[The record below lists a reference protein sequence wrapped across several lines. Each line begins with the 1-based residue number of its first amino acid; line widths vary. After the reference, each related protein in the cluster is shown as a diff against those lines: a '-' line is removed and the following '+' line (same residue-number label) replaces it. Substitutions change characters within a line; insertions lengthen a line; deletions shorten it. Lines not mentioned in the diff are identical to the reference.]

1 MQTRFQVREID
12 VSKGYCLL
20 VTDKNRT
27 RVTFGFD
34 DLDAQL
40 QRLEQFLV
48 FTDDSRMELETVNLL
63 VQRNIPVTFA
73 KPASQVINDTIDPEG
88 EEPRILRALP
98 VNPEAKKE
106 LRRQEKN
113 QRRPGPRRKFAGRNR
128 WNVGGK
134 INSMASSDLM
144 VGLEIGTS
152 KICVVVGEGRPD
164 GTIKILG
171 VGQAPSR
178 GVRKGEIV
186 DFETAMKCV
195 HEAVVDA
202 ETKSDIMIESVYVA
216 VAGSHIQ
223 SFNNRGAVLLP
234 EDRDEIDEQDIE
246 DVKISAREVSI
257 PAPNAFLHSIIQH
270 YHVDGQD
277 GVLNPV
283 GMLGQ
288 KLEADFHIIHG
299 VRTRIQNTIRCVKE
313 LPLEVEDVV
322 FSALAAAQV
331 VLTPQQK
338 SLGAL
343 VIDIGGGTTDY
354 ILYVDGVV
362 KQTGVLG
369 VGGDH
374 ITNDISMGL
383 RIPMTRAEKL
393 KIEEGSVTL
402 GNCLPGETVQLKDD
416 SGFAGK
422 EIERE
427 TLNTIIHLRLR
438 ETFELLKRKLEEEPF
453 INYISEGVFIT
464 GGCSHLKG
472 IDHLAEEIF
481 ELPARVAHAQ
491 TMSGLT
497 SAFENPQFSAAIGL
511 IRYAQAV
518 QSSGRS
524 AAGSAAFSDKIF
536 SGMR

>member
-1 MQTRFQVREID
+1 
-12 VSKGYCLL
+12 
-20 VTDKNRT
+20 
-27 RVTFGFD
+27 
-34 DLDAQL
+34 
-40 QRLEQFLV
+40 
-48 FTDDSRMELETVNLL
+48 
-63 VQRNIPVTFA
+63 
-73 KPASQVINDTIDPEG
+73 
-88 EEPRILRALP
+88 
-98 VNPEAKKE
+98 
-106 LRRQEKN
+106 
-113 QRRPGPRRKFAGRNR
+113 
-128 WNVGGK
+128 
-134 INSMASSDLM
+134 MASDDFV

-164 GTIKILG
+164 GSIKILG
-171 VGQAPSR
+171 VGQTPSR

-202 ETKSDIMIESVYVA
+202 ETNSDVMIKSVYVG
-216 VAGSHIQ
+216 VSGSHIQ
-223 SFNNRGAVLLP
+223 SFNNRGAVALP
-234 EDRDEIDEQDIE
+234 EERDEIDEQDIE
-246 DVKISAREVSI
+246 DVKVNAREVSI
-257 PAPNAFLHSIIQH
+257 PAQNAFLHSIIQH

-322 FSALAAAQV
+322 FNALASAQV
-331 VLTPQQK
+331 VLTPHQK
-338 SLGAL
+338 NLGAL

-354 ILYVDGVV
+354 ILYVDGAV
-362 KQTGVLG
+362 KQSGCLA

-393 KIEEGSVTL
+393 KIEEGGVTL
-402 GNCLPGETVQLKDD
+402 GNSRPGETVLLKDD

-453 INYISEGVFIT
+453 INYIGEGIFIT
-464 GGCSHLKG
+464 GGCSHLQG
-472 IDHLAEEIF
+472 IDHLAEDIF

-511 IRYAQAV
+511 IKYAQAV
-518 QSSGRS
+518 QADRPPRGGIRRLFGKLLGSVRS
-524 AAGSAAFSDKIF
+524 VAALLLPFL
-536 SGMR
+536 R

>member
-1 MQTRFQVREID
+1 
-12 VSKGYCLL
+12 
-20 VTDKNRT
+20 
-27 RVTFGFD
+27 
-34 DLDAQL
+34 
-40 QRLEQFLV
+40 
-48 FTDDSRMELETVNLL
+48 
-63 VQRNIPVTFA
+63 
-73 KPASQVINDTIDPEG
+73 
-88 EEPRILRALP
+88 
-98 VNPEAKKE
+98 
-106 LRRQEKN
+106 
-113 QRRPGPRRKFAGRNR
+113 
-128 WNVGGK
+128 
-134 INSMASSDLM
+134 M

-152 KICVVVGEGRPD
+152 KVCVVVGEGRPD

-202 ETKSDIMIESVYVA
+202 ETNSDVMIRSVYVA
-216 VAGSHIQ
+216 IAGSHIQ
-223 SFNNRGAVLLP
+223 SFNNRGSVVLP
-234 EDRDEIDEQDIE
+234 EDRDEIDEQDID
-246 DVKISAREVSI
+246 DVKINAREVSI
-257 PAPNAFLHSIIQH
+257 PSQNAFLHSIIQH
-270 YHVDGQD
+270 YSVDGQD

-313 LPLEVEDVV
+313 LPLDVEDVV
-322 FSALAAAQV
+322 FSALASAQV
-331 VLTPQQK
+331 VLTSNQK

-354 ILYVDGVV
+354 ILYVDGAV
-362 KQTGVLG
+362 KQSGVLG

-438 ETFELLKRKLEEEPF
+438 ETFELLKKKLEEEQF
-453 INYISEGVFIT
+453 LNYIGEGIFIT
-464 GGCSHLKG
+464 GGCSHLRG

-511 IRYAQAV
+511 IKYAQAV
-518 QSSGRS
+518 QIDRQPTRRFRGVISR
-524 AAGSAAFSDKIF
+524 ILN
-536 SGMR
+536 GMRLIW

>member
-1 MQTRFQVREID
+1 
-12 VSKGYCLL
+12 
-20 VTDKNRT
+20 
-27 RVTFGFD
+27 
-34 DLDAQL
+34 
-40 QRLEQFLV
+40 
-48 FTDDSRMELETVNLL
+48 
-63 VQRNIPVTFA
+63 
-73 KPASQVINDTIDPEG
+73 
-88 EEPRILRALP
+88 
-98 VNPEAKKE
+98 
-106 LRRQEKN
+106 
-113 QRRPGPRRKFAGRNR
+113 
-128 WNVGGK
+128 
-134 INSMASSDLM
+134 MASSDLM

-202 ETKSDIMIESVYVA
+202 ETNSDVMIRSVYVGVSGA
-216 VAGSHIQ
+216 HIQ
-223 SFNNRGAVLLP
+223 SFNNRGSVALP

-246 DVKISAREVSI
+246 DVKLNAREVSI
-257 PAPNAFLHSIIQH
+257 PAQNAFLHSIIQH

-283 GMLGQ
+283 GMLGER
-288 KLEADFHIIHG
+288 LEADFHIIHG

-313 LPLEVEDVV
+313 LPLDVEDVV
-322 FSALAAAQV
+322 FNALASAQV
-331 VLTPQQK
+331 VLTSHQK
-338 SLGAL
+338 NLGAL
-343 VIDIGGGTTDY
+343 VIDVGGGTTDY
-354 ILYVDGVV
+354 ILYVDGAV
-362 KQTGVLG
+362 KQSGCLA

-393 KIEEGSVTL
+393 KIAEGAVTL
-402 GNCLPGETVQLKDD
+402 GNSLPGETILLKDD
-416 SGFAGK
+416 SGFAGR

-438 ETFELLKRKLEEEPF
+438 ETFELLKRRLDEEPF
-453 INYISEGVFIT
+453 INYIGEGIFIT

-481 ELPARVAHAQ
+481 EMPARVSHAQ

-511 IRYAQAV
+511 IKYAQAV
-518 QSSGRS
+518 QVDRRPRS
-524 AAGSAAFSDKIF
+524 AFGRIIGKFF
-536 SGMR
+536 SGTR

>member
-1 MQTRFQVREID
+1 
-12 VSKGYCLL
+12 
-20 VTDKNRT
+20 
-27 RVTFGFD
+27 
-34 DLDAQL
+34 
-40 QRLEQFLV
+40 
-48 FTDDSRMELETVNLL
+48 
-63 VQRNIPVTFA
+63 
-73 KPASQVINDTIDPEG
+73 
-88 EEPRILRALP
+88 
-98 VNPEAKKE
+98 
-106 LRRQEKN
+106 
-113 QRRPGPRRKFAGRNR
+113 
-128 WNVGGK
+128 
-134 INSMASSDLM
+134 M

-202 ETKSDIMIESVYVA
+202 ETKSDVMIRSVYVGVSGA
-216 VAGSHIQ
+216 HIM
-223 SFNNRGAVLLP
+223 SFNNRGSVALP
-234 EDRDEIDEQDIE
+234 EERDEIDEQDIE
-246 DVKISAREVSI
+246 DVKLNAREVSI
-257 PAPNAFLHSIIQH
+257 PSQNAFLHSIIQH

-277 GVLNPV
+277 GVINPI
-283 GMLGQ
+283 GMLGER
-288 KLEADFHIIHG
+288 LEADFHIIHG

-313 LPLEVEDVV
+313 LPLDVEDVV
-322 FSALAAAQV
+322 FNALASAQV
-331 VLTPQQK
+331 VLTPNQK
-338 SLGAL
+338 NLGAL
-343 VIDIGGGTTDY
+343 VIDVGGGTTDY
-354 ILYVDGVV
+354 ILYVDGAV
-362 KQTGVLG
+362 KQSGCLA

-393 KIEEGSVTL
+393 KISEGAVTL
-402 GNCLPGETVQLKDD
+402 GNSLPGETILLKDD

-453 INYISEGVFIT
+453 INYIGEGIFIT

-481 ELPARVAHAQ
+481 ELPARVSHAQ

-511 IRYAQAV
+511 IKYAQAV
-518 QSSGRS
+518 QVDRRPRTTFGRLF
-524 AAGSAAFSDKIF
+524 GKIF
-536 SGMR
+536 NGAR

>member
-1 MQTRFQVREID
+1 
-12 VSKGYCLL
+12 
-20 VTDKNRT
+20 
-27 RVTFGFD
+27 
-34 DLDAQL
+34 
-40 QRLEQFLV
+40 
-48 FTDDSRMELETVNLL
+48 
-63 VQRNIPVTFA
+63 
-73 KPASQVINDTIDPEG
+73 
-88 EEPRILRALP
+88 
-98 VNPEAKKE
+98 
-106 LRRQEKN
+106 
-113 QRRPGPRRKFAGRNR
+113 
-128 WNVGGK
+128 
-134 INSMASSDLM
+134 MASSDLM

-202 ETKSDIMIESVYVA
+202 ETNSDVMIRSVYVGVSGA
-216 VAGSHIQ
+216 HIQ
-223 SFNNRGAVLLP
+223 SFNNRGSVALP
-234 EDRDEIDEQDIE
+234 EERDEIDEQDIE
-246 DVKISAREVSI
+246 DVKLNAREVSI
-257 PAPNAFLHSIIQH
+257 PQQNAFLHSIIQH

-277 GVLNPV
+277 GVLNPI
-283 GMLGQ
+283 GMLGER
-288 KLEADFHIIHG
+288 LEADFHIIHG

-322 FSALAAAQV
+322 FNALAAAQV
-331 VLTPQQK
+331 VLTPHQK

-354 ILYVDGVV
+354 ILYVDGAV
-362 KQTGVLG
+362 KQSGALA

-374 ITNDISMGL
+374 ITNEHSLGL
-383 RIPMTRAEKL
+383 SVPMTRAEKL
-393 KIEEGSVTL
+393 KTEAGSGTP
-402 GNCLPGETVQLKDD
+402 GNCLPGETVMLKDD

-422 EIERE
+422 EIEHE

-438 ETFELLKRKLEEEPF
+438 ETFELLKRKLEEEQF
-453 INYISEGVFIT
+453 INYIGEGIFIT
-464 GGCSHLKG
+464 GGCSHLRG

-481 ELPARVAHAQ
+481 EVPARVAHAQ

-511 IRYAQAV
+511 IKYAQAM
-518 QSSGRS
+518 QADQRPSRGLGRFL
-524 AAGSAAFSDKIF
+524 GKIF
-536 SGMR
+536 QGMRS